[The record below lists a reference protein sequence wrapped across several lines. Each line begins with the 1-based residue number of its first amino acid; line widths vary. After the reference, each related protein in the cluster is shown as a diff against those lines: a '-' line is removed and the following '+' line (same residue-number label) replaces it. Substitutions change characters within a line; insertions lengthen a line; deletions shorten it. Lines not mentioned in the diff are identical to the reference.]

1 MATDVHTSALDQHIA
16 ARYLAAGHHDRQ
28 LERALPY
35 YRERR
40 DALTAALERHLAGEY
55 RATRP
60 VGGHHVWVTLDRP
73 VSDRALYNEALRHG
87 VTFTPGAATMVEPGP
102 QTSMRLSFGL
112 LDPDELDEGVRR
124 LAMALRAVRRYD
136 RLGAT
141 APVS

>member
-1 MATDVHTSALDQHIA
+1 MAFA
-16 ARYLAAGHHDRQ
+16 ACVLLVNG
-28 LERALPY
+28 LFGERGLMDTIRA
-35 YRERR
+35 RR
-40 DALTAALERHLAGEY
+40 TYATARGD
-55 RATRP
+55 
-60 VGGHHVWVTLDRP
+60 LDRLKR
-73 VSDRALYNEALRHG
+73 DNEALRHG